1 MGIIELLLSIILVT
15 QLPIT
20 VPAWQMPI
28 SQPRKT
34 TSVVVSPDEACPPG
48 RSRRLVLLHSASF
61 LTCMITTGTRPS
73 VGWAVDLQ
81 SPQTVD
87 IPASATPAPKE
98 FATSA
103 GRKGCRTTSDPS
115 KTIVTCTGE
124 LLSSPDA
131 TSGGRLSG
139 IAATENGV
147 STSAVKNPSRFS
159 PPWTYLTETSNP
171 KQAWA
176 SLQAAVEKV
185 GATIVECTDTYLH
198 ATAPTE
204 APLGLGDG
212 PAGQDDLE
220 FVLRADDNLVLYRSA
235 SRTAVFLYPLTQ
247 PVSDRNTN
255 LRRLEKIRDILGW
268 EELGYRQT
276 GSNPI

>member
-1 MGIIELLLSIILVT
+1 MGIIELFLSILFAT
-15 QLPIT
+15 QLPLT
-20 VPAWQMPI
+20 VPAWRMSI
-28 SQPRKT
+28 AQPRKT
-34 TSVVVSPDEACPPG
+34 TSVVVSPEACPPCC
-48 RSRRLVLLHSASF
+48 RRRLVLLHSTSF
-61 LTCMITTGTRPS
+61 LTCMISTGTRS
-73 VGWAVDLQ
+73 SAGWAVE

-87 IPASATPAPKE
+87 SPAPAAAAPKE

-103 GRKGCRTTSDPS
+103 GRKGCRTKSDPS

-124 LLSSPDA
+124 ILSSPDA
-131 TSGGRLSG
+131 ASGGRLSG

-171 KQAWA
+171 QQAWK

-212 PAGQDDLE
+212 PAGLDDLE

-268 EELGYRQT
+268 EELGYMQT